1 MSNVACPAISDVLR
15 YLEFESRQL
24 DTSFSEVEATSVYK
38 AATTASE
45 AKSTCSANSGSGLRN
60 FRTNR
65 RRDDPEKKSRK
76 RQNRVS
82 E

>member
-1 MSNVACPAISDVLR
+1 MSNVACPDISDVLR

-45 AKSTCSANSGSGLRN
+45 AKSRRSANSGLRN

-65 RRDDPEKKSRK
+65 RRDDQEKKLRK